1 MSPRDM
7 RPERD
12 SGEDKPRSKRS
23 QRVERKPRK
32 QPWQDLEKEPASR
45 KRKGP
50 KPVPLHDE
58 WDDEDL
64 TDDLDL
70 DDDMLPEEDD
80 DAFQDEGDSDESTVD
95 PDDSF

>member
-45 KRKGP
+45 KRKAP
-50 KPVPLHDE
+50 RPAPLQDE
-58 WDDEDL
+58 WDEEDFTDDFDED
-64 TDDLDL
+64 DDL
-70 DDDMLPEEDD
+70 LPEEDD
-80 DAFQDEGDSDESTVD
+80 DAFPDEGDNEDTDLD
-95 PDDSF
+95 PEGTY

>member
-7 RPERD
+7 RPDRD

-32 QPWQDLEKEPASR
+32 QPWQDLDREPDAR

-50 KPVPLHDE
+50 RPTPHQEE
-58 WDDEDL
+58 WDEEDY
-64 TDDLDL
+64 TDDFE
-70 DDDMLPEEDD
+70 DDDDFLSEEDD
-80 DAFQDEGDSDESTVD
+80 IFQDEGDDSDLDS
-95 PDDSF
+95 DDSN